1 MGCYKERMLRE
12 EDVGKIVERA
22 SASVGAPLLSSVAE
36 EGKAS
41 MIVGLLIGS
50 LLVAN
55 SAPSLAGLFVF
66 GVGWLNSGLA
76 QSALRSYPNNDLA
89 GRSISGGSTR
99 RVALTERTRSAS
111 TFLGLPLT
119 RNSGKSS
126 QRT

>member
-41 MIVGLLIGS
+41 MVVGLLIGS

-55 SAPSLAGLFVF
+55 SAPSLAGLFV
-66 GVGWLNSGLA
+66 WECD
-76 QSALRSYPNNDLA
+76 PNNTEVRRRSPNDA
-89 GRSISGGSTR
+89 CRVIAAVDTDFKVGRRTGNGGQHKERSVR
-99 RVALTERTRSAS
+99 RQITQGGAHH
-111 TFLGLPLT
+111 
-119 RNSGKSS
+119 
-126 QRT
+126 